1 MKKRIL
7 SMLCS
12 IAILCTLFTG
22 VANAQEI
29 DSDKK
34 IVDGSYLTQED
45 SSTGTSVPKGARGE
59 YLATGD
65 CTISKAGLTR
75 IYAYASTTANQVVN
89 YMATIVYVE
98 QYDEEADAWGQVYS
112 WVEEDHD
119 DYIYMEHQ
127 IDSRLYER
135 QGKAI
140 TNFQVKLP
148 KAHSDLA
155 DQTLKDPYNFDFLS
169 LSESYDE
176 KDLEEALINQITQFL
191 LELGTGFSY
200 LGNRFILKSAEQIF
214 IWIYYFIMSGCTVT
228 WW

>member
-34 IVDGSYLTQED
+34 IVDGSYLTHED

-119 DYIYMEHQ
+119 DYYMSTDAAVVVEPGYYY
-127 IDSRLYER
+127 RVR
-135 QGKAI
+135 AI
-140 TNFQVKLP
+140 HI
-148 KAHSDLA
+148 AG
-155 DQTLKDPYNFDFLS
+155 DQYP
-169 LSESYDE
+169 YDE
-176 KDLEEALINQITQFL
+176 TASVTN
-191 LELGTGFSY
+191 G
-200 LGNRFILKSAEQIF
+200 
-214 IWIYYFIMSGCTVT
+214 IYVPPLP
-228 WW
+228 